1 MSDLHT
7 ERRPPEASDAP
18 PSSLAAR
25 ELAALIEILRDLNAA
40 FDPTERL
47 PQVVQRAA
55 RAISA
60 EAGSLFLL
68 EGDPPLLVARV
79 LHQPATGE
87 VKGLSAPLVIAPG
100 EGTAGWVALQ
110 SRSLNLPDAT
120 ADERFKPYDHPGAGA
135 IRSLLSVPLKA
146 DGRVLGV
153 IDLVNRPGGFDIDA
167 ESFLAAVAD
176 ELAIALRNH
185 TLVRSLEKEKLALEV
200 MREVSHTLLSTLE
213 VAEVLKRIVV
223 GLGRLIA
230 FDAVGIF
237 LVREDG
243 SIEHAIERGYETDRL
258 GQLRQKVGEGLIG
271 WSISTADPAI
281 VPDVRVDGRYI
292 AARDA
297 TQSEMVAPLIS
308 RGKVIGAFNL
318 ESDRLAAYTRD
329 DLKRLS
335 AFADSAAV
343 ALEVARLHEES
354 VRSRRLEE
362 DLAIARQIQLSFLP
376 QARPKHK
383 GIDLAGLNVPSLEVG
398 GDFYDFID
406 VVPGQ
411 IGVAIADVAG
421 KGVSAG
427 LIMASFRAS
436 LRAEVRNN
444 YSISTVLA
452 KVNRLLV
459 ESAEPSR
466 FVTALYGV
474 LDTNTRRFTY
484 SCAGHY
490 PGILVHEDGAIEELS
505 DGGTVLGSFPTA
517 RYEEAFTVFSPGDML
532 VLYTDGVTEAM
543 NAEGEEFGVPRLV
556 DLAVTARGRSAAKIV
571 VAIERAVRNFS
582 KRKVPGDDLTLVVLK
597 VTA

>member
-1 MSDLHT
+1 MSDL
-7 ERRPPEASDAP
+7 RAEAQDAP

-25 ELAALIEILRDLNAA
+25 ELAALIDILRDLNAA

-55 RAISA
+55 RALTA

-79 LHQPATGE
+79 LHQPAAGE
-87 VKGLSAPLVIAPG
+87 VKALSAPLVIAPG
-100 EGTAGWVALQ
+100 EGTAGWVALHNG
-110 SRSLNLPDAT
+110 RLNLPDVT
-120 ADERFKPYDHPGAGA
+120 QDERFKPYHHPGALE

-153 IDLVNRPGGFDIDA
+153 IDLVNRPGGFDLDA

-185 TLVRSLEKEKLALEV
+185 ILVRSLEKEKLALEV

-243 SIEHAIERGYETDRL
+243 TIEHAIERGYESDRL
-258 GQLRQKVGEGLIG
+258 GNLRQKVGEGLIG

-292 AARDA
+292 AARDT

-318 ESDRLAAYTRD
+318 ESDKLAAYTRD

-376 QARPKHK
+376 QARPRHK
-383 GIDLAGLNVPSLEVG
+383 GI
-398 GDFYDFID
+398 
-406 VVPGQ
+406 
-411 IGVAIADVAG
+411 
-421 KGVSAG
+421 
-427 LIMASFRAS
+427 
-436 LRAEVRNN
+436 
-444 YSISTVLA
+444 
-452 KVNRLLV
+452 
-459 ESAEPSR
+459 
-466 FVTALYGV
+466 
-474 LDTNTRRFTY
+474 
-484 SCAGHY
+484 
-490 PGILVHEDGAIEELS
+490 
-505 DGGTVLGSFPTA
+505 
-517 RYEEAFTVFSPGDML
+517 
-532 VLYTDGVTEAM
+532 
-543 NAEGEEFGVPRLV
+543 
-556 DLAVTARGRSAAKIV
+556 
-571 VAIERAVRNFS
+571 
-582 KRKVPGDDLTLVVLK
+582 
-597 VTA
+597 

>member
-1 MSDLHT
+1 MNDLRT
-7 ERRPPEASDAP
+7 ETPDAP
-18 PSSLAAR
+18 PNSLAAR
-25 ELAALIEILRDLNAA
+25 ELAALIDILRDLNAA

-55 RAISA
+55 RALSA

-79 LHQPATGE
+79 LHQPAAGE

-110 SRSLNLPDAT
+110 SRSLNLADAT

-237 LVREDG
+237 LVSEDG

-271 WSISTADPAI
+271 WSISTAEPVI
-281 VPDVRVDGRYI
+281 VPDVKVDGRYI

-318 ESDRLAAYTRD
+318 ESDKLAAYTRD

-354 VRSRRLEE
+354 VHSRRLEE

-398 GDFYDFID
+398 GDYYDFID

-444 YSISTVLA
+444 YSITTILA
-452 KVNRLLV
+452 KVNRLLM
-459 ESAEPSR
+459 ESTEPSR

-474 LDTNTRRFTY
+474 LDTNTLRFTY

-505 DGGTVLGSFPTA
+505 DGGTVLGAFPTV

-532 VLYTDGVTEAM
+532 VLYTDGVTEAL

-571 VAIERAVRNFS
+571 AAIERAVRNFS